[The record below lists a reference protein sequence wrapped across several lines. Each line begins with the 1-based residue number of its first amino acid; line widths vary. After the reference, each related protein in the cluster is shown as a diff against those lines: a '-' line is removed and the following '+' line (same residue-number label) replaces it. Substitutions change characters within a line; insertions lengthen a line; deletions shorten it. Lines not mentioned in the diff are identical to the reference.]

1 MIIKNRFN
9 CGYKCLDTVTDFKT
23 KSEVWKTLK
32 GLHLL
37 WLDTAKMQWGSLSG
51 QMP

>member
-1 MIIKNRFN
+1 MIYKPTIMIIKNRFN

-32 GLHLL
+32 DLQLL
-37 WLDTAKMQWGSLSG
+37 
-51 QMP
+51 